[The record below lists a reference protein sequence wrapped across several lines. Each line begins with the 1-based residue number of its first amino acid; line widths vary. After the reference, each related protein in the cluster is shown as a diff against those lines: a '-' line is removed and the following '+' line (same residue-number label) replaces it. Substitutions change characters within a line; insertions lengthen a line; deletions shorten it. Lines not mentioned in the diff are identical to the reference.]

1 MSTIIANEIA
11 KMSHLRI
18 GLVAGLYVLAVSGIA
33 SFQSFGSNIT
43 EHLADPGGAP
53 WKILLSGMSLSLAII
68 SPVLLAVMASRQVEI
83 EHTGNGWLLSA
94 TTGVTPGRLCRAKF
108 LVLGAITVTAITL
121 QSLLV
126 AGFGFLLGASS
137 PFPTSHW
144 LGYTAS
150 TMVVSLA
157 VLAFQILLSAHVE
170 NQLVALGVSL
180 VGIFLAIFGVVLPTW
195 AAHLTP
201 WSYYAMTNPADY
213 VGTDLRYFELP
224 YPSIA
229 ALAVMGTALF
239 AFTTARF
246 DTQEA

>member
-1 MSTIIANEIA
+1 MSTVIANEIA
-11 KMSHLRI
+11 KMRHLRI

-33 SFQSFGSNIT
+33 CFQSFGSSIT
-43 EHLADPGGAP
+43 KHLADPDGAP
-53 WKILLSGMSLSLAII
+53 WKILLSGMSMALAMI
-68 SPVLLAVMASRQVEI
+68 SPVLLAVLASRQVEM

-94 TTGVTPGRLCRAKF
+94 TSGVTPGRLCRAKF
-108 LVLGAITVTAITL
+108 LVLGAITVVAIAL

-126 AGFGFLLGASS
+126 AGFGLLLGATS
-137 PFPTSHW
+137 PFPASHW

-150 TMVVSLA
+150 IMVISLA

-170 NQLVALGVSL
+170 NQLVALGVGI
-180 VGIFLAIFGVVLPTW
+180 VGIFLAIFGVILPTW
-195 AAHLTP
+195 VAHLTP
-201 WSYYAMTNPADY
+201 WSYYSMTTPADY

-229 ALAVMGTALF
+229 ALAVVGTAVF
-239 AFTTARF
+239 AFITARF